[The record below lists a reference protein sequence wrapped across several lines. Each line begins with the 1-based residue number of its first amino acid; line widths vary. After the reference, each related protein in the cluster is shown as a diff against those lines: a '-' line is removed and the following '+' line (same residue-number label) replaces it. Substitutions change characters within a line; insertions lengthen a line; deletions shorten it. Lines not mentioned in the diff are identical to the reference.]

1 MKRTINP
8 ELTAKVINRD
18 NARCRW
24 CGFANATRQLEAD
37 HIVPESK
44 GGETTLANLQ
54 CLCSACNKIKGVT
67 ELPPMAIKGAI
78 KGFGN
83 FASVERK
90 RDELTAMVK
99 TIKTDTQADLTTLAT
114 EWFAGGMKKIYIKKR
129 LAKMTTDGKIQKILK
144 SL

>member
-8 ELTAKVINRD
+8 ELTAKVIDRD

-99 TIKTDTQADLTTLAT
+99 TIKTDTQADLTTLARQ
-114 EWFAGGMKKIYIKKR
+114 WFAGGMKKIYIKKR